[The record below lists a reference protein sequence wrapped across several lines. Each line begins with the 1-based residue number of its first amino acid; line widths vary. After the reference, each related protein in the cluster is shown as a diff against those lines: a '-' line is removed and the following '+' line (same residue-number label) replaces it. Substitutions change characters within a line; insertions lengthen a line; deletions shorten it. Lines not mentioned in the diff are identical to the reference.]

1 MAKQSQNEKDILLA
15 VHETALDLY
24 GAGFIDKK
32 KMLKYDA
39 LCIEAVPTYDAV
51 QVRELRD
58 RYNVVVKF
66 FKTQR

>member
-39 LCIEAVPTYDAV
+39 LCIEAVPTYV
-51 QVRELRD
+51 Q
-58 RYNVVVKF
+58 YKF
-66 FKTQR
+66 ANYETVIN